1 MANKTKEENPVYV
14 RLDYSEAIKAKREI
28 LSLQMSLLKIIKI
41 IRNYRALRLEELR
54 AKARAYRRIKDLGL
68 SIKKIKTEFPKIRV
82 PQLKRKEE
90 KDFIKERIQAAKKPS
105 EMEMDNGLETQL
117 KDIQEKLKAI
127 GG

>member
-1 MANKTKEENPVYV
+1 MANKTREENPVYV
-14 RLDYSEAIKAKREI
+14 RLDYSEAIRAKREI

-54 AKARAYRRIKDLGL
+54 LKAKTYRRIKDLIL
-68 SIKKIKTEFPKIRV
+68 SIKKIKTELPKIKI

-90 KDFIKERIQAAKKPS
+90 TDFIKERIQASKKPS
-105 EMEMDNGLETQL
+105 EIGMDNSLEGQL
-117 KDIQEKLKAI
+117 KEIQEKLRAI